1 MTITEIQ
8 KEISMLE
15 SRLVYL
21 RNQLEM
27 EQNKEKENEAYKNSY
42 EMFNDGIKLT
52 NTPETAILIRIP
64 MFYKANLYYKTVE
77 TITKDV
83 PVVDKDGNEST
94 DTAVEELVKV
104 YVCMP
109 EDGSTEG
116 MLTVENFDSIMVP
129 WDID

>member
-21 RNQLEM
+21 RNQLET

-52 NTPETAILIRIP
+52 NTPETAILIKMP

-77 TITKDV
+77 IVEKGV
-83 PVVDKDGNEST
+83 PGVDEDGNET
-94 DTAVEELVKV
+94 LDIVTEEVVKI

-109 EDGSTEG
+109 EDGTTEG
-116 MLTVENFDSIMVP
+116 MLTAANFDAVMVP